1 MGAQGTT
8 TGRTDVRERDD
19 TAPLPATL
27 HDGPPRPGEW
37 DRRDRV
43 DRPDAPAEAPLQ
55 VEPPAGPPVPQTRR
69 VVPRTVWFFVV
80 IGVLI
85 VAMGLSA
92 GFVIRA
98 LGDAN
103 PFKNGLV
110 TQQTIDRSGPAV
122 LKAVNDV
129 GKFQA
134 ASGYYEV
141 VIDVEHST
149 AHVPSFLSGSRVLFV
164 AAGTVDVSVDL
175 AALGSGAVTV
185 DSKRTSATITLP
197 KPQLA
202 PARLD
207 LARSHVYSEEQG
219 LLDRLSGGSVQDMKE
234 VYDLSTRRLDEAARQ
249 TGELTTRAEANTRTM
264 LQGLLHSLGY
274 TDVTVAFR

>member
-8 TGRTDVRERDD
+8 TGRADVRERDD

-27 HDGPPRPGEW
+27 HDDPARSEEWGP
-37 DRRDRV
+37 V
-43 DRPDAPAEAPLQ
+43 DRLHAPAEAPLQ
-55 VEPPAGPPVPQTRR
+55 LDPPPGPPVPQTRR
-69 VVPRTVWFFVV
+69 PVPRTVWFFVV
-80 IGVLI
+80 VGVLI

-98 LGDAN
+98 IGDAN

-122 LKAVNDV
+122 LKAVNDL
-129 GKFQA
+129 GTFQA

-141 VIDVEHST
+141 VIDVEHHT
-149 AHVPSFLSGSRVLFV
+149 DHVPSFLSGSRILFV
-164 AAGTVDVSVDL
+164 AAGNVDVSVDL
-175 AALGSGAVTV
+175 ASLGSGAVTV
-185 DSKRTSATITLP
+185 NKDRTAATITLP
-197 KPQLA
+197 KPKLA

-207 LARSHVYSEEQG
+207 LGRSYVYSQEQG
-219 LLDRLSGGSVQDMKE
+219 LVDHLRGGSAQDMKE

-249 TGELTTRAEANTRTM
+249 SGELTTRAETNTRTM

-274 TDVTVAFR
+274 SDVTVTFR

>member
-8 TGRTDVRERDD
+8 TRRTELRELED
-19 TAPLPATL
+19 TAPLPASA
-27 HDGPPRPGEW
+27 
-37 DRRDRV
+37 RDLPAV
-43 DRPDAPAEAPLQ
+43 PDEAPLE
-55 VEPPAGPPVPQTRR
+55 VEPPQGPPVPQTRR
-69 VVPRTVWFFVV
+69 PVPRTVWFFVV
-80 IGVLI
+80 LGVLV

-92 GFVIRA
+92 SFVIRA
-98 LGDAN
+98 VGDAN

-110 TQQTIDRSGPAV
+110 QQQTIDRSGPAV
-122 LKAVNDV
+122 LKAVNDL

-149 AHVPSFLSGSRVLFV
+149 AHVPSFLSGRRVLFV

-175 AALGSGAVTV
+175 ATLGSGAVTV
-185 DSKRTSATITLP
+185 DSTRTSATITLP

-207 LARSHVYSEEQG
+207 LSRSYVYSQEQG
-219 LLDRLSGGSVQDMKE
+219 LFDRLSGDSAQDMQE
-234 VYDLSTRRLDEAARQ
+234 VYNVSTRRLDEAARQ

-264 LQGLLHSLGY
+264 LQGLLRPLGY
-274 TDVTVAFR
+274 TDVTVTFR

>member
-8 TGRTDVRERDD
+8 TRRAELRELED
-19 TAPLPATL
+19 TAPLPAS
-27 HDGPPRPGEW
+27 PPDLPA
-37 DRRDRV
+37 V
-43 DRPDAPAEAPLQ
+43 PDEAPLE
-55 VEPPAGPPVPQTRR
+55 VEPPQGPPVPQTRR
-69 VVPRTVWFFVV
+69 PVPRTVWFFVV
-80 IGVLI
+80 LGVLV

-92 GFVIRA
+92 SFVIRA
-98 LGDAN
+98 VGDAN

-110 TQQTIDRSGPAV
+110 QQQTIDRSGPAV
-122 LKAVNDV
+122 LKAVNDL
-129 GKFQA
+129 GTFQA

-141 VIDVEHST
+141 VIDIEHST
-149 AHVPSFLSGSRVLFV
+149 AHVPSFLSGRRVLFV

-175 AALGSGAVTV
+175 RTLGSGAVTV
-185 DSKRTSATITLP
+185 NPARTSATITLP
-197 KPQLA
+197 KPQLG
-202 PARLD
+202 PAHLD
-207 LARSHVYSEEQG
+207 LSRSYVYSEEQG
-219 LLDRLSGGSVQDMKE
+219 LLDRLSGGSAQDMKE

>member
-8 TGRTDVRERDD
+8 TRGTDLSERED
-19 TAPLPATL
+19 TAVLPAT
-27 HDGPPRPGEW
+27 PPDLPAVPGE
-37 DRRDRV
+37 D
-43 DRPDAPAEAPLQ
+43 PLD
-55 VEPPAGPPVPQTRR
+55 VEPPQGPPVPQTSRP
-69 VVPRTVWFFVV
+69 VPRTVWFFVV
-80 IGVLI
+80 VAVLI
-85 VAMGLSA
+85 VAMGLST

-122 LKAVNDV
+122 LKAVNDL
-129 GKFQA
+129 GRFEA

-149 AHVPSFLSGSRVLFV
+149 THVPSFLSGRRVLFV

-175 AALGSGAVTV
+175 AGLGAGAVSV
-185 DSKRTSATITLP
+185 DKGRTSATITLP

-219 LLDRLSGGSVQDMKE
+219 LLDRLRGDSAQDMKE
-234 VYDLSTRRLDEAARQ
+234 VYDLSTRRLDQAARQ

-264 LQGLLHSLGY
+264 LQGLVRSLGF
-274 TDVTVAFR
+274 TDVTVTFR

>member
-8 TGRTDVRERDD
+8 TRSPALREQED
-19 TAPLPATL
+19 TAPLPVT
-27 HDGPPRPGEW
+27 PPNLPA
-37 DRRDRV
+37 V
-43 DRPDAPAEAPLQ
+43 PDEAPLD
-55 VEPPAGPPVPQTRR
+55 VEPPQGAPVPQTRR
-69 VVPRTVWFFVV
+69 PVPRTVWFFVV
-80 IGVLI
+80 VGVLI

-98 LGDAN
+98 IGDVN

-110 TQQTIDRSGPAV
+110 TQRTVDRSGPAV
-122 LKAVNDV
+122 LKAVNDL
-129 GKFQA
+129 GRFQA

-149 AHVPSFLSGSRVLFV
+149 DHVPAFLSGSRVLFV

-185 DSKRTSATITLP
+185 DQSRTSATITLP

-207 LARSHVYSEEQG
+207 LSRSHVYSQEQG
-219 LLDRLSGGSVQDMKE
+219 LIDRLRGGSAQDMKE

-264 LQGLLHSLGY
+264 LEGLVRSLGY
-274 TDVTVAFR
+274 TDVTVTFR

>member
-8 TGRTDVRERDD
+8 TGRADVRERDE

-27 HDGPPRPGEW
+27 HDDVTRPDEW
-37 DRRDRV
+37 DRV
-43 DRPDAPAEAPLQ
+43 DRPDVPAEAPLE
-55 VEPPAGPPVPQTRR
+55 VEPPQGPPVPQTRR
-69 VVPRTVWFFVV
+69 PVPRTVWFFVV

-85 VAMGLSA
+85 VATGLSV

-141 VIDVEHST
+141 VIDVQHST

-175 AALGSGAVTV
+175 ASLGSGAVTV
-185 DSKRTSATITLP
+185 NQNRTAATITLP

-207 LARSHVYSEEQG
+207 LARSHIYSEEQG
-219 LLDRLSGGSVQDMKE
+219 LLDRLSGGSAQDMQE
-234 VYDLSTRRLDEAARQ
+234 VYALSTRRLDQAAQQ
-249 TGELTTRAEANTRTM
+249 TGELTARAEANTRTM
-264 LQGLLHSLGY
+264 LQGLLRSLGY

>member
-8 TGRTDVRERDD
+8 TRRGDLREQDD
-19 TAPLPATL
+19 TAPLPAAL
-27 HDGPPRPGEW
+27 PPGDTRQDW
-37 DRRDRV
+37 HDRV
-43 DRPDAPAEAPLQ
+43 DRPEVPAVPDEAPLE
-55 VEPPAGPPVPQTRR
+55 VEPPEGPPVPQTRR
-69 VVPRTVWFFVV
+69 PVPRTVWFFVIV
-80 IGVLI
+80 AVLI
-85 VAMGLSA
+85 VAMGLST

-98 LGDAN
+98 VGDAN

-122 LKAVNDV
+122 LKAVNDL
-129 GKFQA
+129 GRFQA

-149 AHVPSFLSGSRVLFV
+149 EHVPSFIAGRRVLFV

-175 AALGSGAVTV
+175 ASLGSGAVKV
-185 DSKRTSATITLP
+185 DQNRTSATITLP

-207 LARSHVYSEEQG
+207 LGRSYVYSEEQG
-219 LLDRLSGGSVQDMKE
+219 LVDRLRGNSSQDMKE

-249 TGELTTRAEANTRTM
+249 SGELTTRAEANTRSM
-264 LQGLLHSLGY
+264 LEGLVRSLGY
-274 TDVTVAFR
+274 TNVTVIFR

>member
-8 TGRTDVRERDD
+8 TRSPALREQED
-19 TAPLPATL
+19 TAPLPVT
-27 HDGPPRPGEW
+27 PPNLPA
-37 DRRDRV
+37 V
-43 DRPDAPAEAPLQ
+43 PDEAPLD
-55 VEPPAGPPVPQTRR
+55 VEPPQGAPVPQTRR
-69 VVPRTVWFFVV
+69 PVPRTVWFFVV
-80 IGVLI
+80 VGVLI
-85 VAMGLSA
+85 IAMGLSA

-98 LGDAN
+98 IGDVN

-110 TQQTIDRSGPAV
+110 TQRTVDRSGPAV

-149 AHVPSFLSGSRVLFV
+149 EHVPSFLSGRRVLFV

-175 AALGSGAVTV
+175 AALGTGAVTV
-185 DSKRTSATITLP
+185 DQNRTSATITLP
-197 KPQLA
+197 KPQLG
-202 PARLD
+202 PAHLD
-207 LARSHVYSEEQG
+207 LSRSYVYSQEQG
-219 LLDRLSGGSVQDMKE
+219 LIDRLRGDSAQDMKE
-234 VYDLSTRRLDEAARQ
+234 VYDLSGRRLDEAARQ

-264 LQGLLHSLGY
+264 LQGLLRSLGY
-274 TDVTVAFR
+274 TDVTVTFR

>member
-8 TGRTDVRERDD
+8 TGPVELRERDD
-19 TAPLPATL
+19 TEPLPATL
-27 HDGPPRPGEW
+27 
-37 DRRDRV
+37 
-43 DRPDAPAEAPLQ
+43 PDEAPLE
-55 VEPPAGPPVPQTRR
+55 VDPPQGSPVPQTRR
-69 VVPRTVWFFVV
+69 PVPRTVWFFVV
-80 IGVLI
+80 VSVLI

-98 LGDAN
+98 IGDVN

-110 TQQTIDRSGPAV
+110 QQQTIDRSGPAV
-122 LKAVNDV
+122 LKAVNDL
-129 GKFQA
+129 GKFDA

-141 VIDVEHST
+141 VIDVQHST
-149 AHVPSFLSGSRVLFV
+149 AHVPAFLSGSRVLFV

-175 AALGSGAVTV
+175 ASLGSGAVTV
-185 DSKRTSATITLP
+185 DKTRTSATITLP

-219 LLDRLSGGSVQDMKE
+219 LLDRLSGGSAQDMKE
-234 VYDLSTRRLDEAARQ
+234 VYDLSTKRLDQAAQQ

-264 LQGLLHSLGY
+264 LQGLLRSLGY
-274 TDVTVAFR
+274 TDVTVVFH